1 MGREMKKKSFVFNVE
16 WQEVLLGY
24 PAEVRLEVYDA
35 IIEYVASGTL
45 LELKPMAKMAFSFIK
60 REIDYNNERYQEMVS
75 KRSKAGKK
83 SAEKRYS
90 KESPEEQG
98 KMEDKT
104 NATRDNTCNKTNTC
118 CQVKTNLTDNDNEYD
133 YEYESTD
140 VDDDKRAC
148 AHEPPSPPP
157 ERSLDKE
164 IDELK
169 ADEAWI
175 DQLQV
180 VHHKDVAT
188 LKSHLEDFRIHCA
201 ANGLEGGHPGG
212 MRDAKQHFNS
222 WLRKRA
228 DDERKADGTRHKQA
242 AREAEAAEE
251 RRKAEEQREKDRFTP
266 PEGYTSLTWYQ
277 EIKRRAANGDAEAQ
291 EMLRGRK

>member
-1 MGREMKKKSFVFNVE
+1 ME
-16 WQEVLLGY
+16 Y

-35 IIEYVASGTL
+35 IIEYVASGRL
-45 LELKPMAKMAFSFIK
+45 SELKPLAKMAFSFIK
-60 REIDYNNERYQEMVS
+60 KEIDSNNARYDETVK
-75 KRSKAGKK
+75 KRSEAGKK
-83 SAEKRYS
+83 GMASRYGSRETADGGPECQQAGADNHDSPDTITKANKANKRQQ
-90 KESPEEQG
+90 KQQ
-98 KMEDKT
+98 KLTKLT
-104 NATRDNTCNKTNTC
+104 NVT
-118 CQVKTNLTDNDNEYD
+118 DNEYD

-157 ERSLDKE
+157 ERTLDKE
-164 IDELK
+164 IDELQ
-169 ADEAWI
+169 ADEAWL

-188 LKSHLEDFRIHCA
+188 LKAHLDDFRIHCA